1 MSNRITGNN
10 QPTVPPS
17 TADTPANAGSTG
29 LAARFAG
36 IRVGNPT
43 PRRIRPQSG
52 ANPRFPSPTRLNAF
66 QTAPTPTR
74 RPFRFSTMN
83 RRNQEASET
92 PPRAGFAESGRAH
105 PSTLSILRPSPAP
118 SNATRPEQGT
128 FTYPAPL
135 YPASPQIQFSNLR
148 PSPLPPSRFDVGQFT
163 ASADP
168 RIGLVIDGKDTASVH
183 SDISGSGELGPVI
196 TPSFQPHQ
204 VANATQGPTQTGAT
218 TPVDPPA
225 PNSAAIEAADP
236 TKELQALSDDIN
248 LFTTILSSQ
257 ELELGKKEEQ
267 FSELNSIW
275 QALKLSLP
283 ADGSADIESKAQV
296 LELEYDL
303 QTLADEI
310 DVLKI
315 EVSQTRSQLTNL
327 LDEKSVLINKAISNL
342 SAEVTNPNPNRHERV
357 SQPGAVQVYRPAPTP
372 SDLQNTQLMNRI
384 ELLQHDLEATIAQR
398 SKLD

>member
-1 MSNRITGNN
+1 M
-10 QPTVPPS
+10 
-17 TADTPANAGSTG
+17 
-29 LAARFAG
+29 
-36 IRVGNPT
+36 
-43 PRRIRPQSG
+43 
-52 ANPRFPSPTRLNAF
+52 
-66 QTAPTPTR
+66 
-74 RPFRFSTMN
+74 
-83 RRNQEASET
+83 
-92 PPRAGFAESGRAH
+92 
-105 PSTLSILRPSPAP
+105 
-118 SNATRPEQGT
+118 
-128 FTYPAPL
+128 
-135 YPASPQIQFSNLR
+135 
-148 PSPLPPSRFDVGQFT
+148 GQFT
-163 ASADP
+163 ASTDP